1 MDVMIIVGGYID
13 PTPTRECP
21 NDTRDENYGG
31 QRARRTMQIVLDEY
45 ECEAWAY
52 LGMVWA
58 RAMTDRSEQTQTRCK
73 GNEDL
78 KKISFWVPVANAVK
92 FWSTKKVGG

>member
-21 NDTRDENYGG
+21 NDANDKKHGG

-45 ECEAWAY
+45 ECKARAY
-52 LGMVWA
+52 LV
-58 RAMTDRSEQTQTRCK
+58 
-73 GNEDL
+73 
-78 KKISFWVPVANAVK
+78 IV
-92 FWSTKKVGG
+92 